1 MSSDSLHSSGHTP
14 SLEEGNTAIR
24 VLQMSKCYHMYA
36 QPGDRLKQAFAYLA
50 SQLFGLQTTPY
61 FREFWSLKD
70 VSFEVKKG
78 ETLGII
84 GRNGAGKSTLLQ
96 ILCGTLT
103 PTSGTVQT
111 YGRVAALLE
120 LGAGFNPEFTGRE
133 NIVMNASVLGLT
145 DLEIKDRLEDI
156 IAFADIGPFIDQPVK
171 TYSSGMYVRLA
182 FSIATSVDP
191 DILVIDEALS
201 VGDGSFARKS
211 FDRII
216 ALRDAGKTI
225 LFCSHSLYQVEAI
238 CDRVVWLDGGQV
250 QVMGEPAKA
259 IVAYNAMLS
268 KLSSNGGSGFQAQ
281 MGVSKV
287 SSLTSSSASLNET
300 EHTDQAGHTAQAE
313 VVQAP
318 AGMAYIKRVTVRSDG
333 LDGKD
338 LQVSSR
344 KSLVQIQ
351 LDFLSDVNLPAPS
364 VAVVITDSEGREI
377 ASAGTV
383 NDKVLLQISANGDGS
398 ALISYEH
405 FPLLKGVYWVNVL
418 LMCEKGIHIYEP
430 AEKVAKLTVHQS
442 DSEIGIV
449 SLPHSWADA
458 GQS

>member
-1 MSSDSLHSSGHTP
+1 MSSKD
-14 SLEEGNTAIR
+14 NAAIL
-24 VLQMSKCYHMYA
+24 VQHMSKCYHMYA
-36 QPGDRLKQAFAYLA
+36 QPSDRLKQAFSSLLGRVLGYTAHN
-50 SQLFGLQTTPY
+50 Y

-84 GRNGAGKSTLLQ
+84 GRNGAGKSSLLQ

-111 YGRVAALLE
+111 KGRVAALLE

-133 NIVMNASVLGLT
+133 NISMNASVLGLN
-145 DLEIKDRLEDI
+145 DAEIKDRLEDI

-238 CDRVVWLDGGQV
+238 CDRVIWLDKGQV
-250 QVMGEPAKA
+250 QVMGEPAQA

-268 KLSSNGGSGFQAQ
+268 KLSADTSGGIQAQ
-281 MGVSKV
+281 A
-287 SSLTSSSASLNET
+287 LQATSDKALNSAIP
-300 EHTDQAGHTAQAE
+300 DDM
-313 VVQAP
+313 VKAP
-318 AGMAYIKRVTVRSDG
+318 AGVAYIKRVTVRSDG

-338 LQVSSR
+338 LQVASR

-351 LDFLSDVNLPAPS
+351 LDFLCDLNLPPPS
-364 VAVVITDSEGREI
+364 VAVVITDTEGREI
-377 ASAGTV
+377 CSAGTV
-383 NDKVLLQISANGDGS
+383 NDKVPLQISANGEGS
-398 ALISYEH
+398 ALLSYAN

-449 SLPHSWADA
+449 SLPHQWADA
-458 GQS
+458 GKA

>member
-1 MSSDSLHSSGHTP
+1 MSSKPTTSEH
-14 SLEEGNTAIR
+14 TAIS
-24 VLQMSKCYHMYA
+24 VQHMSKCYHMYA
-36 QPGDRLKQAFAYLA
+36 QPSDRLKQAMA
-50 SQLFGLQTTPY
+50 SLLGRIAGFKLPSY

-111 YGRVAALLE
+111 NGRVAALLE

-133 NIVMNASVLGLT
+133 NIFMNASVLGLS
-145 DLEIKDRLEDI
+145 DAEIKDRLEDI
-156 IAFADIGPFIDQPVK
+156 IAFADIGAFIDQPVK

-201 VGDGSFARKS
+201 VGDGSFSRKS

-238 CDRVVWLDGGQV
+238 CDRVIWLDGGQV

-268 KLSSNGGSGFQAQ
+268 KLSGNGSLGLQANAT
-281 MGVSKV
+281 SV
-287 SSLTSSSASLNET
+287 SSA
-300 EHTDQAGHTAQAE
+300 D
-313 VVQAP
+313 VVKAP
-318 AGMAYIKRVTVRSDG
+318 AGVAYIKRVTVRSDG

-344 KSLVQIQ
+344 KSLVQVQ
-351 LDFLSDVNLPAPS
+351 LDFLCDVNLPAPS
-364 VAVVITDSEGREI
+364 VAVVITDTEGREI

-383 NDKVLLQISANGDGS
+383 NDKVPLQISANGEGS
-398 ALISYEH
+398 ALLSYDN

-430 AEKVAKLTVHQS
+430 AEKVAKLTVHQT

-449 SLPHSWADA
+449 SLPHRWSDA
-458 GQS
+458 GLP

>member
-1 MSSDSLHSSGHTP
+1 MSSESLQASSLPLTDRQ
-14 SLEEGNTAIR
+14 TAIR
-24 VLQMSKCYHMYA
+24 VSHMSKCYHMYA
-36 QPGDRLKQAFAYLA
+36 QPSDRLKQALVALV
-50 SQLFGLQTTPY
+50 SKLLGSPVKNY

-70 VSFEVKKG
+70 ISFEVKKG

-103 PTSGTVQT
+103 PSAGSVQAF
-111 YGRVAALLE
+111 GRVAALLE

-133 NIVMNASVLGLT
+133 NIFMNASVLGLT
-145 DLEIKDRLEDI
+145 DQEIKDRLEDI
-156 IAFADIGPFIDQPVK
+156 IAFADIGAFIDQPVK

-201 VGDGSFARKS
+201 VGDGSFSRKS

-238 CDRVVWLDGGQV
+238 CDRVIWLDGGQV

-268 KLSSNGGSGFQAQ
+268 KLSGNGNSGLQANAT
-281 MGVSKV
+281 SV
-287 SSLTSSSASLNET
+287 SSA
-300 EHTDQAGHTAQAE
+300 D
-313 VVQAP
+313 VVKAP

-351 LDFLSDVNLPAPS
+351 LDFLCDVNLPEPS
-364 VAVVITDSEGREI
+364 VAVVITDTEGREI

-383 NDKVLLQISANGDGS
+383 NDKVPLQVSANGVGS
-398 ALISYEH
+398 ALLSYDN

-430 AEKVAKLTVHQS
+430 AEKVAKLTVHQT

-449 SLPHSWADA
+449 SLPHRWSDA
-458 GQS
+458 GLP

>member
-1 MSSDSLHSSGHTP
+1 MSSNSLHSSPHTP
-14 SLEEGNTAIR
+14 ALEEGNTAIR
-24 VLQMSKCYHMYA
+24 VAHMSKCYHMYA
-36 QPGDRLKQAFAYLA
+36 QPGDRLKQAFASLA

-145 DLEIKDRLEDI
+145 DLEIKDRIEDI

-268 KLSSNGGSGFQAQ
+268 KLSSP
-281 MGVSKV
+281 VSAL
-287 SSLTSSSASLNET
+287 SF
-300 EHTDQAGHTAQAE
+300 TAQVKHAHDTEQAVQTE
-313 VVQAP
+313 VVKAP
-318 AGMAYIKRVTVRSDG
+318 AGVAYIKQVTVRSDG

-383 NDKVLLQISANGDGS
+383 NDKVPLQISANGEGS
-398 ALISYEH
+398 ALLSYEH

-449 SLPHSWADA
+449 SLPHHWADA
-458 GQS
+458 GKS

>member
-1 MSSDSLHSSGHTP
+1 MSSDSPHSSGHTP
-14 SLEEGNTAIR
+14 SLDEGNTAIR
-24 VLQMSKCYHMYA
+24 VAHMSKCYHMYA
-36 QPGDRLKQAFAYLA
+36 QPGDRLKQAFASLA

-145 DLEIKDRLEDI
+145 DLEIKDRIEDI

-268 KLSSNGGSGFQAQ
+268 KLSSP
-281 MGVSKV
+281 VSAL
-287 SSLTSSSASLNET
+287 SF
-300 EHTDQAGHTAQAE
+300 TAQAAHAHDTEQAVQTE
-313 VVQAP
+313 VVKAP
-318 AGMAYIKRVTVRSDG
+318 AGVAYIKQVTVRSDG

-383 NDKVLLQISANGDGS
+383 NDKVPLQISANGEGS
-398 ALISYEH
+398 ALLSYEH
-405 FPLLKGVYWVNVL
+405 FPLLKGVYWINVL

-449 SLPHSWADA
+449 SLPHHWANA
-458 GQS
+458 GTS

>member
-1 MSSDSLHSSGHTP
+1 MSSNSLHSSGHTP
-14 SLEEGNTAIR
+14 SVDEGNTAIR
-24 VLQMSKCYHMYA
+24 VAHMSKCYHMYA
-36 QPGDRLKQAFAYLA
+36 QPGDRLKQAFASLA

-111 YGRVAALLE
+111 FGRVAALLE

-145 DLEIKDRLEDI
+145 DLEIKDRIEDI
-156 IAFADIGPFIDQPVK
+156 IAFADIGAFIDQPVK

-250 QVMGEPAKA
+250 QVRGEPAKA

-268 KLSSNGGSGFQAQ
+268 KLSSP
-281 MGVSKV
+281 VSAL
-287 SSLTSSSASLNET
+287 SF
-300 EHTDQAGHTAQAE
+300 TAQAAHAHDTEQAVQTE
-313 VVQAP
+313 VVKAP
-318 AGMAYIKRVTVRSDG
+318 AGVAYIKQVTVRSDG

-383 NDKVLLQISANGDGS
+383 NDKVPLKISANGEGS
-398 ALISYEH
+398 ALLSYEH

-449 SLPHSWADA
+449 SLPHHWADA
-458 GQS
+458 GKS

>member
-1 MSSDSLHSSGHTP
+1 MSSKPTTAAQTAP
-14 SLEEGNTAIR
+14 SEPVTTGASVASDVAAIS
-24 VLQMSKCYHMYA
+24 VQHMSKCYHMYA
-36 QPGDRLKQAFAYLA
+36 QPSDRLKQAFASLLGRIA
-50 SQLFGLQTTPY
+50 DFKPSTY

-111 YGRVAALLE
+111 NGRVAALLE

-133 NIVMNASVLGLT
+133 NIFMNASVLGLS
-145 DLEIKDRLEDI
+145 DAEIKDRLEDI
-156 IAFADIGPFIDQPVK
+156 IAFADIGAFIDQPVK

-201 VGDGSFARKS
+201 VGDGSFSRKS

-238 CDRVVWLDGGQV
+238 CDRVIWLDGGQV
-250 QVMGEPAKA
+250 QVMDEPAKA

-268 KLSSNGGSGFQAQ
+268 KLSAS
-281 MGVSKV
+281 V
-287 SSLTSSSASLNET
+287 TSSQQTNINE
-300 EHTDQAGHTAQAE
+300 GHYHSDHADHA
-313 VVQAP
+313 VKAP
-318 AGMAYIKRVTVRSDG
+318 SGTAYIQRVTVRSDG
-333 LDGKD
+333 LEGKD

-344 KSLVQIQ
+344 KTLLQIQ
-351 LDFLSDVNLPAPS
+351 LDFVSDINLPPPS
-364 VAVVITDSEGREI
+364 VAVVITDGEGREI

-383 NDKVLLQISANGDGS
+383 NDKLPLQVSADGHGAALLSF
-398 ALISYEH
+398 EH
-405 FPLLKGVYWVNVL
+405 LPLLKGVYWVNVL

-449 SLPHSWADA
+449 SLPHTWTDA
-458 GQS
+458 GKV

>member
-1 MSSDSLHSSGHTP
+1 
-14 SLEEGNTAIR
+14 
-24 VLQMSKCYHMYA
+24 
-36 QPGDRLKQAFAYLA
+36 
-50 SQLFGLQTTPY
+50 LQTTPY

-111 YGRVAALLE
+111 FGRVAALLE

-145 DLEIKDRLEDI
+145 DAEIKDRLEDI

-268 KLSSNGGSGFQAQ
+268 KLSSP
-281 MGVSKV
+281 VSAL
-287 SSLTSSSASLNET
+287 ST
-300 EHTDQAGHTAQAE
+300 TAQSEHAHQAEQHTPAE
-313 VVQAP
+313 VVKAP
-318 AGMAYIKRVTVRSDG
+318 AGVAYIKQVTVRSDG

-377 ASAGTV
+377 ASAGSV
-383 NDKVLLQISANGDGS
+383 NDKVPLQISANGEGS
-398 ALISYEH
+398 ALLSYEH
-405 FPLLKGVYWVNVL
+405 FPLLKGVYWINVL

>member
-1 MSSDSLHSSGHTP
+1 MSSDSLHSSGQTP

-24 VLQMSKCYHMYA
+24 VLHMSKCYHMYA
-36 QPGDRLKQAFAYLA
+36 QPGDRLKQAFASLA

-300 EHTDQAGHTAQAE
+300 EHTDQAGHSAQAE

-383 NDKVLLQISANGDGS
+383 NDKVPLQVSANGEGS
-398 ALISYEH
+398 ALLSYEN

-449 SLPHSWADA
+449 SLPHHWADA
-458 GQS
+458 GKS

>member
-1 MSSDSLHSSGHTP
+1 MSSNSLHSSPHTP
-14 SLEEGNTAIR
+14 ALEEDNTAIR
-24 VLQMSKCYHMYA
+24 VAHMSKCYHMYA
-36 QPGDRLKQAFAYLA
+36 QPGDRLKQAFASLA

-96 ILCGTLT
+96 ILCGILT

-145 DLEIKDRLEDI
+145 DLEIKDRIEDI

-268 KLSSNGGSGFQAQ
+268 KLSSP
-281 MGVSKV
+281 VSAL
-287 SSLTSSSASLNET
+287 SFTAPAEHANDT
-300 EHTDQAGHTAQAE
+300 EQVVQTE
-313 VVQAP
+313 VVKAP
-318 AGMAYIKRVTVRSDG
+318 AGVAYIKQVTVRSDG

-383 NDKVLLQISANGDGS
+383 NDKVPLQISANGEGS
-398 ALISYEH
+398 ALLSYEH

-449 SLPHSWADA
+449 SLPHHWADA
-458 GQS
+458 GKS

>member
-1 MSSDSLHSSGHTP
+1 MSSNSLHSSPHTP
-14 SLEEGNTAIR
+14 ALEEGNTAIR
-24 VLQMSKCYHMYA
+24 VSHMSKCYHMYA
-36 QPGDRLKQAFAYLA
+36 QPGDRLKQAFASLA

-145 DLEIKDRLEDI
+145 DLEIKDRIEDI

-268 KLSSNGGSGFQAQ
+268 KLSSPVSALSFTAPAEHAHQAEQ
-281 MGVSKV
+281 
-287 SSLTSSSASLNET
+287 
-300 EHTDQAGHTAQAE
+300 QAQAE
-313 VVQAP
+313 VVKAP
-318 AGMAYIKRVTVRSDG
+318 AGVAYIKQVTVRSDG

-377 ASAGTV
+377 ASAGTM
-383 NDKVLLQISANGDGS
+383 NDKVPLQISANGEGS
-398 ALISYEH
+398 ALLSYEH

-449 SLPHSWADA
+449 SLPHHWADA
-458 GQS
+458 GKS

>member
-24 VLQMSKCYHMYA
+24 VLHMSKCYHMYA
-36 QPGDRLKQAFAYLA
+36 KPGDRLKQAFASLA
-50 SQLFGLQTTPY
+50 TKLFGLQTTPY

-111 YGRVAALLE
+111 FGRVAALLE

-145 DLEIKDRLEDI
+145 DAEIKDRLEDI

-250 QVMGEPAKA
+250 QVMGEPATA

-268 KLSSNGGSGFQAQ
+268 KLSSPVSALSFTAKAEHAHQAEQ
-281 MGVSKV
+281 
-287 SSLTSSSASLNET
+287 L
-300 EHTDQAGHTAQAE
+300 AQAE
-313 VVQAP
+313 VVKAP
-318 AGMAYIKRVTVRSDG
+318 AGVAYIKQVTVRSDG

-383 NDKVLLQISANGDGS
+383 NDKVPLQVSANGEGS
-398 ALISYEH
+398 ALLSYEH
-405 FPLLKGVYWVNVL
+405 FPLLKGVYWINVL

>member
-1 MSSDSLHSSGHTP
+1 MSSESLQASSLPLTDRQ
-14 SLEEGNTAIR
+14 TAIR
-24 VLQMSKCYHMYA
+24 VSHMSKCYHMYA
-36 QPGDRLKQAFAYLA
+36 QPSDRLKQALVALV
-50 SQLFGLQTTPY
+50 SKLLGSPVKNY

-70 VSFEVKKG
+70 ISFEVKKG

-103 PTSGTVQT
+103 PSAGSVQAF
-111 YGRVAALLE
+111 GRVAALLE

-133 NIVMNASVLGLT
+133 NIFMNASVLGLT
-145 DLEIKDRLEDI
+145 DQEIKDRLEDI
-156 IAFADIGPFIDQPVK
+156 IAFADIGAFIDQPVK

-201 VGDGSFARKS
+201 VGDGSFSRKS

-238 CDRVVWLDGGQV
+238 CDRVIWLDGGQV

-268 KLSSNGGSGFQAQ
+268 KLSGNGNSGLQANA
-281 MGVSKV
+281 SSV
-287 SSLTSSSASLNET
+287 SSS
-300 EHTDQAGHTAQAE
+300 D
-313 VVQAP
+313 VVKAP
-318 AGMAYIKRVTVRSDG
+318 AGVAYIKRVTVYSDG

-351 LDFLSDVNLPAPS
+351 LDFLCDVNLPAPS
-364 VAVVITDSEGREI
+364 VAVVITDTEGSEI

-383 NDKVLLQISANGDGS
+383 NDKVPLQVSANGEGS
-398 ALISYEH
+398 ALLSYDN

-430 AEKVAKLTVHQS
+430 AEKVAKLTVHQA

-449 SLPHSWADA
+449 SLPHRWTDA
-458 GQS
+458 GTS

>member
-24 VLQMSKCYHMYA
+24 VLHMSKCYHMYA
-36 QPGDRLKQAFAYLA
+36 QPGDRLKQAFASLA
-50 SQLFGLQTTPY
+50 TKLFGLQTTPY

-111 YGRVAALLE
+111 FGRVAALLE

-145 DLEIKDRLEDI
+145 DAEIKDRLEDI

-250 QVMGEPAKA
+250 QVMGEPATA

-268 KLSSNGGSGFQAQ
+268 KLSSPVSALSFTAKAEHVHQAEQ
-281 MGVSKV
+281 
-287 SSLTSSSASLNET
+287 L
-300 EHTDQAGHTAQAE
+300 AQAE
-313 VVQAP
+313 VVKAP
-318 AGMAYIKRVTVRSDG
+318 AGVAYIKQVTVRSDG

-383 NDKVLLQISANGDGS
+383 NDKVPLQVSANGEGS
-398 ALISYEH
+398 ALLSYEH

-430 AEKVAKLTVHQS
+430 AEKVVKLTVHQS

-458 GQS
+458 GKS

>member
-24 VLQMSKCYHMYA
+24 VLHMSKCYHMYA
-36 QPGDRLKQAFAYLA
+36 QPGDRLKQALA
-50 SQLFGLQTTPY
+50 SLANQLFGLQTTPY

-145 DLEIKDRLEDI
+145 DLEIKGRLEDI

-259 IVAYNAMLS
+259 IVAYNAMLN

-281 MGVSKV
+281 MGASKV
-287 SSLTSSSASLNET
+287 SSLASSSASLNET

-398 ALISYEH
+398 ALLSYEH

-458 GQS
+458 GKS

>member
-1 MSSDSLHSSGHTP
+1 MSSDSLHSRGQTP

-24 VLQMSKCYHMYA
+24 VLHMSKCYHMYA
-36 QPGDRLKQAFAYLA
+36 HPGDRLKQALA
-50 SQLFGLQTTPY
+50 SLGSKLFGLQTTPY

-182 FSIATSVDP
+182 FSSATSVDP

-268 KLSSNGGSGFQAQ
+268 KLSSNGDSGFQAQ
-281 MGVSKV
+281 VGASKV
-287 SSLTSSSASLNET
+287 SSLASSSASLNET

-383 NDKVLLQISANGDGS
+383 NDKVPLQVSANGDGS
-398 ALISYEH
+398 ALLSYEH

-458 GQS
+458 GKS

>member
-1 MSSDSLHSSGHTP
+1 MSSNSIHSSPHTP
-14 SLEEGNTAIR
+14 ALEEGNTAIR
-24 VLQMSKCYHMYA
+24 VAHMSKCYHMYA
-36 QPGDRLKQAFAYLA
+36 QPGDRLKQAFASLA
-50 SQLFGLQTTPY
+50 TKLFGLQTTPY

-96 ILCGTLT
+96 IFCGTLT

-145 DLEIKDRLEDI
+145 DLEIKDRIEDI

-268 KLSSNGGSGFQAQ
+268 KLSSP
-281 MGVSKV
+281 VSAL
-287 SSLTSSSASLNET
+287 SF
-300 EHTDQAGHTAQAE
+300 TAQAAHAHDTEQAVQTE
-313 VVQAP
+313 VVKAP
-318 AGMAYIKRVTVRSDG
+318 AGVAYIKQVTVRSDG

-383 NDKVLLQISANGDGS
+383 NDKVPLQVSANGEGS
-398 ALISYEH
+398 ALLSYEH

-430 AEKVAKLTVHQS
+430 AEKVAKLTVHQA

-449 SLPHSWADA
+449 SLPHQWADS

>member
-1 MSSDSLHSSGHTP
+1 MSSNSLHSSPHTP
-14 SLEEGNTAIR
+14 ALEEGNTAIR
-24 VLQMSKCYHMYA
+24 VAHMSKCYHMYA
-36 QPGDRLKQAFAYLA
+36 QPGDRLKQAFASLA

-145 DLEIKDRLEDI
+145 DLEIKDRIEDI

-268 KLSSNGGSGFQAQ
+268 KLSSP
-281 MGVSKV
+281 VSAL
-287 SSLTSSSASLNET
+287 SF
-300 EHTDQAGHTAQAE
+300 TAQVKHAHDTEQAVQTE
-313 VVQAP
+313 VVKAP
-318 AGMAYIKRVTVRSDG
+318 AGVAYIKQVTVRSDG

-383 NDKVLLQISANGDGS
+383 NDKVPLQISSNGEGS
-398 ALISYEH
+398 ALLSYEH

-449 SLPHSWADA
+449 SLPHHWADA
-458 GQS
+458 GKS

>member
-14 SLEEGNTAIR
+14 SLEEDNTAIR
-24 VLQMSKCYHMYA
+24 VLHMSKCYHMYA
-36 QPGDRLKQAFAYLA
+36 QPGDRLKQALA
-50 SQLFGLQTTPY
+50 SLATKLFGLQTTPY

-111 YGRVAALLE
+111 FGRVAALLE

-145 DLEIKDRLEDI
+145 DAEIKDRLEDI

-281 MGVSKV
+281 VDASKV
-287 SSLTSSSASLNET
+287 SSLASSSVSLNRT
-300 EHTDQAGHTAQAE
+300 EHTDLAGQTAQAE

-383 NDKVLLQISANGDGS
+383 NDKVPLQISANGEGS
-398 ALISYEH
+398 ALLSYEH

>member
-1 MSSDSLHSSGHTP
+1 MSSNSLHSSPHTTA
-14 SLEEGNTAIR
+14 LEEGNTAIR
-24 VLQMSKCYHMYA
+24 VAHMSKCYHMYA
-36 QPGDRLKQAFAYLA
+36 QPGDRLKQAFASLA

-145 DLEIKDRLEDI
+145 DLEIKDRIEDI

-268 KLSSNGGSGFQAQ
+268 KLSSP
-281 MGVSKV
+281 VSAL
-287 SSLTSSSASLNET
+287 SF
-300 EHTDQAGHTAQAE
+300 TAQVKHAHDTEQAVQTE
-313 VVQAP
+313 VVKAP
-318 AGMAYIKRVTVRSDG
+318 AGVAYIKQVTVRSDG

-377 ASAGTV
+377 TSAGTV
-383 NDKVLLQISANGDGS
+383 NDKVPLQISANGEGS
-398 ALISYEH
+398 ALLSYEH

-449 SLPHSWADA
+449 SLPHHWADA
-458 GQS
+458 GKS

>member
-1 MSSDSLHSSGHTP
+1 MSSDSHYSAPHT
-14 SLEEGNTAIR
+14 SALENGSTAIR
-24 VLQMSKCYHMYA
+24 VSGMSKCYHMYA
-36 QPGDRLKQAFAYLA
+36 QPGDRLKQAFGSLV
-50 SQLFGLQTTPY
+50 SQLLGTQNKTY

-70 VSFEVKKG
+70 VSFDVKKG
-78 ETLGII
+78 ETLGVI

-111 YGRVAALLE
+111 FGRVAALLE

-145 DLEIKDRLEDI
+145 DSEINDRIDDI
-156 IAFADIGPFIDQPVK
+156 IAFADIGQFIDQPVK

-238 CDRVVWLDGGQV
+238 CDRVIWLDGGQI

-268 KLSSNGGSGFQAQ
+268 KLSASTGQTYFQA
-281 MGVSKV
+281 STAT
-287 SSLTSSSASLNET
+287 TSSQQTSSGE
-300 EHTDQAGHTAQAE
+300 EHDHA
-313 VVQAP
+313 VKAP
-318 AGMAYIKRVTVRSDG
+318 SGTAYIQRVTVRSDG
-333 LDGKD
+333 LEGKD

-344 KSLVQIQ
+344 KSLLQIQ
-351 LDFLSDVNLPAPS
+351 LDFVSDINLPPPS

-377 ASAGTV
+377 ASSGTV
-383 NDKVLLQISANGDGS
+383 NDKLPLQVSANGHGA
-398 ALISYEH
+398 ALLSFEH
-405 FPLLKGVYWVNVL
+405 LPLLKGVYWVNVL

-449 SLPHSWADA
+449 SLPHTWTDA
-458 GQS
+458 GKS

>member
-1 MSSDSLHSSGHTP
+1 MSSNSLHSSPHTP
-14 SLEEGNTAIR
+14 ALEEGNTAIR
-24 VLQMSKCYHMYA
+24 VAHMSKCYHMYA
-36 QPGDRLKQAFAYLA
+36 QPGDRLKQAFASLA
-50 SQLFGLQTTPY
+50 SQLLGLQTTPY

-111 YGRVAALLE
+111 FGRVAALLE

-145 DLEIKDRLEDI
+145 DLEIKDRIEDI

-250 QVMGEPAKA
+250 QLMGEPAKA

-268 KLSSNGGSGFQAQ
+268 KLSSSVSALSFTAPAEHAHDTEQAVQ
-281 MGVSKV
+281 
-287 SSLTSSSASLNET
+287 T
-300 EHTDQAGHTAQAE
+300 E
-313 VVQAP
+313 VVKAP
-318 AGMAYIKRVTVRSDG
+318 AGVAYIKQVTVRSDG

-383 NDKVLLQISANGDGS
+383 NDKVPLQISANGEGS
-398 ALISYEH
+398 ALLSFEH

-449 SLPHSWADA
+449 SLPHHWADA
-458 GQS
+458 GKS

>member
-1 MSSDSLHSSGHTP
+1 MTDRQ
-14 SLEEGNTAIR
+14 TAIR
-24 VLQMSKCYHMYA
+24 VSHMSKCYHMYA
-36 QPGDRLKQAFAYLA
+36 QPSDRLKQALVALV
-50 SQLFGLQTTPY
+50 SKLLGSPVKNY

-70 VSFEVKKG
+70 ISFEVKKG

-103 PTSGTVQT
+103 PSAGSVQAF
-111 YGRVAALLE
+111 GRVAALLE

-133 NIVMNASVLGLT
+133 NIFMNASVLGLT
-145 DLEIKDRLEDI
+145 DQEIKDRLEDI
-156 IAFADIGPFIDQPVK
+156 IAFADIGAFIDQPVK

-201 VGDGSFARKS
+201 VGDGSFSRKS

-238 CDRVVWLDGGQV
+238 CDRVIWLDGGQV

-268 KLSSNGGSGFQAQ
+268 KLSGNGNSGLQANA
-281 MGVSKV
+281 SSV
-287 SSLTSSSASLNET
+287 SSS
-300 EHTDQAGHTAQAE
+300 D
-313 VVQAP
+313 VVKAP
-318 AGMAYIKRVTVRSDG
+318 AGVAYIKRVTVYSDG

-351 LDFLSDVNLPAPS
+351 LDFLCDVNLPAPS
-364 VAVVITDSEGREI
+364 VAVVITDTEGSEI

-383 NDKVLLQISANGDGS
+383 NDKVPLQVSANGEGS
-398 ALISYEH
+398 ALLSYDN

-430 AEKVAKLTVHQS
+430 AEKVAKLTVHQA

-449 SLPHSWADA
+449 SLPHRWTDA
-458 GQS
+458 GTS

>member
-1 MSSDSLHSSGHTP
+1 MSSNSLHSSPHTP
-14 SLEEGNTAIR
+14 ALEEGNTAIR
-24 VLQMSKCYHMYA
+24 VAHMSKCYHMYA
-36 QPGDRLKQAFAYLA
+36 QPGDRLKQAFASLA

-84 GRNGAGKSTLLQ
+84 GRNGAGKSTLLK

-145 DLEIKDRLEDI
+145 DLEIKDRIEDI

-268 KLSSNGGSGFQAQ
+268 KLSSP
-281 MGVSKV
+281 VSAL
-287 SSLTSSSASLNET
+287 SF
-300 EHTDQAGHTAQAE
+300 TAQVKHAHQAEQAVQTE
-313 VVQAP
+313 VVKAP
-318 AGMAYIKRVTVRSDG
+318 AGVAYIKQVTVRSDG

-383 NDKVLLQISANGDGS
+383 NDKVPLQISANGEGS
-398 ALISYEH
+398 ALLSYEH

-449 SLPHSWADA
+449 SLPHHWANA
-458 GQS
+458 GKS

>member
-24 VLQMSKCYHMYA
+24 VLHMSKCYYMYA
-36 QPGDRLKQAFAYLA
+36 QPGDRLKQAFASLA
-50 SQLFGLQTTPY
+50 TKLFGLQTTPY

-111 YGRVAALLE
+111 FGRVAALLE

-145 DLEIKDRLEDI
+145 DAEIKDRLEDI

-238 CDRVVWLDGGQV
+238 CDRVVWLDSGQV

-268 KLSSNGGSGFQAQ
+268 KLSSPVSALSSTAQA
-281 MGVSKV
+281 
-287 SSLTSSSASLNET
+287 AHAHEA
-300 EHTDQAGHTAQAE
+300 EQAVQAE
-313 VVQAP
+313 VVKAP
-318 AGMAYIKRVTVRSDG
+318 AGVAYIKQVTVRSDG

-351 LDFLSDVNLPAPS
+351 LNFLSDVNLPAPS

-383 NDKVLLQISANGDGS
+383 NDKVPLQISANGEGS
-398 ALISYEH
+398 ALLSYEH

-449 SLPHSWADA
+449 SLPHHWADA
-458 GQS
+458 GKS

>member
-1 MSSDSLHSSGHTP
+1 MSSNSLHSSPHTP
-14 SLEEGNTAIR
+14 ALEEGNTAIR
-24 VLQMSKCYHMYA
+24 VAHMSKCFHMYA
-36 QPGDRLKQAFAYLA
+36 QPGDRLKQAFASLA
-50 SQLFGLQTTPY
+50 SQLLGLQTTPY

-111 YGRVAALLE
+111 FGRVAALLE

-145 DLEIKDRLEDI
+145 DLEIKDRIEDI

-268 KLSSNGGSGFQAQ
+268 KLSSPVSALSFTVQVKQAHD
-281 MGVSKV
+281 
-287 SSLTSSSASLNET
+287 T
-300 EHTDQAGHTAQAE
+300 EQAVQTE
-313 VVQAP
+313 VVKAP
-318 AGMAYIKRVTVRSDG
+318 AGVAYIKQVTVRSDG

-383 NDKVLLQISANGDGS
+383 NDKVPLQISANGEGS
-398 ALISYEH
+398 ALLSYEH

-449 SLPHSWADA
+449 SLPHHWADA
-458 GQS
+458 GKS

>member
-24 VLQMSKCYHMYA
+24 VLHMSKCYHMYA
-36 QPGDRLKQAFAYLA
+36 QPGDRLKQAFASLA
-50 SQLFGLQTTPY
+50 TKFFGLQSTPY

-111 YGRVAALLE
+111 FGRVAALLE

-145 DLEIKDRLEDI
+145 DAEIKDRLEDI

-268 KLSSNGGSGFQAQ
+268 KLSSPVSALSFTAKAEHAHQAEQ
-281 MGVSKV
+281 
-287 SSLTSSSASLNET
+287 L
-300 EHTDQAGHTAQAE
+300 AQAE
-313 VVQAP
+313 VVKAP
-318 AGMAYIKRVTVRSDG
+318 TGVAYIKQVTVRSDG

-383 NDKVLLQISANGDGS
+383 NDKVPLQISANGEGS
-398 ALISYEH
+398 ALLSYEH

-458 GQS
+458 GKS

>member
-1 MSSDSLHSSGHTP
+1 MSSNSLHSSPHTP
-14 SLEEGNTAIR
+14 ALEEGNTAIR
-24 VLQMSKCYHMYA
+24 VADMSKCYHMYA
-36 QPGDRLKQAFAYLA
+36 QPGDRLKQAFASLA

-145 DLEIKDRLEDI
+145 DLEIKDRIEDI

-268 KLSSNGGSGFQAQ
+268 KLSSP
-281 MGVSKV
+281 VSAL
-287 SSLTSSSASLNET
+287 SF
-300 EHTDQAGHTAQAE
+300 TAQATHAHDTEQAVQTE
-313 VVQAP
+313 VVKAP
-318 AGMAYIKRVTVRSDG
+318 AGVAYIKQVTVRSDG

-383 NDKVLLQISANGDGS
+383 NDKVPLQISANGEGS
-398 ALISYEH
+398 ALLSYEH

-449 SLPHSWADA
+449 SLPHHWADA
-458 GQS
+458 GKS